1 MTKIDFE
8 NRLNALYDQHPIIK
22 ISKVKTFNELTYVL
36 RMDQSSVDYNI
47 ATVDPDGSYG
57 FIVSVKECFIPT
69 RDLAKH
75 VKKIEFDEYDREMDT
90 ICLTVHLVD

>member
-8 NRLNALYDQHPIIK
+8 NRLSALFDEHPMIRA
-22 ISKVKTFNELTYVL
+22 SRVKTFNELSYVL
-36 RMDQSSVDYNI
+36 RMDKSDVDYNI
-47 ATVDPDGSYG
+47 ATCENGDWG

-69 RDLAKH
+69 RTLAKH
-75 VKKIEFDEYDREMDT
+75 VKSIEFDEFVENENL

>member
-1 MTKIDFE
+1 MTKVDFE
-8 NRLNALYDQHPIIK
+8 NRLSALYDEHPIIK
-22 ISKVKTFNELTYVL
+22 ISKVKTFNELSYVL
-36 RMDQSSVDYNI
+36 RMDKSGVDYNI
-47 ATVDPDGSYG
+47 STVEPDGSYG

-75 VKKIEFDEYDREMDT
+75 VNKIEFDEFVENENL